1 MESKNSE
8 YYMGNQEILPIVLQL
23 KTQYGIMTYEL
34 PWDAD
39 AECIINAMYSAMVGM
54 TFSADGVLEAM
65 KQFVESHTEKIDES
79 DYGE

>member
-1 MESKNSE
+1 
-8 YYMGNQEILPIVLQL
+8 
-23 KTQYGIMTYEL
+23 MTYEL